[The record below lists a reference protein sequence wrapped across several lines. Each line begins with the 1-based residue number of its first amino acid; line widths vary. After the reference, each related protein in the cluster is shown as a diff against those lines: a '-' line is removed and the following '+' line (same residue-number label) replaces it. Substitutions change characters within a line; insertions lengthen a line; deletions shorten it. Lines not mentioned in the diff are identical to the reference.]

1 MELFFSPMACS
12 LASRIAL
19 YEAGAQARFTPVD
32 PRSKRT
38 GDGRDYRQLNPMGQ
52 VPALMTDEGW
62 LLTENAAVLQYLAE
76 HLPAAGLLP
85 EAAGERARVRQWLCF
100 IGTELHKAVF
110 VPLLDPQAPAE
121 VKAYAHEKAALRLGV
136 LDAHLAAH
144 EHLVGD
150 YGIADA
156 YLVAVLNWA
165 PYAGVDL
172 APWPAVKA
180 YHQRLLKREAVA
192 RAVREEF
199 ALYREEQARAQAA

>member
-19 YEAGAQARFTPVD
+19 YEAGAEAQYTQVD

-38 GDGRDYRQLNPMGQ
+38 GDGRDYWQINPMGQ

-62 LLTENAAVLQYLAE
+62 LLTENAAVLQHLAE
-76 HLPAAGLLP
+76 QLPAAGLLP
-85 EAAGERARVRQWLCF
+85 EGRDERARVRQWLCF
-100 IGTELHKAVF
+100 VGTELHKAVF
-110 VPLLDPQAPAE
+110 VPLLDPLAPAE

-136 LDAHLAAH
+136 LEAHLAVH
-144 EHLVGD
+144 EHLVGA

-156 YLVAVLNWA
+156 YLATVLNWA

-192 RAVREEF
+192 RATREEF
-199 ALYREEQARAQAA
+199 ALYREEQARAKAA